1 MDKDIPYIVFEGE
14 MARSERHIKRLW
26 ITIIVLI
33 LAIIG
38 ICTGFLIYLSQYDV
52 VETYQ
57 VSTEGGGNANYIGDD
72 GDIINGKSDSNTQTE
87 VNEQNREE
95 AGQT

>member
-33 LAIIG
+33 FAIIG
-38 ICTGFLIYLSQYDV
+38 ICTGFLVYLSQFDY
-52 VETYQ
+52 ESYE
-57 VSTEGGGNANYIGDD
+57 VSTEGGGNANYIGND
-72 GDIINGKSDSNTQTE
+72 GDINNGTGYSSSQTE
-87 VNEQNREE
+87 KEWIS
-95 AGQT
+95 